1 MKFQIRSWIDKMYLI
16 LFFDTRSS
24 NTFLK
29 QENIIIT
36 VFIEKAIP
44 INQLRNN
51 KFKHKWIV

>member
-1 MKFQIRSWIDKMYLI
+1 MYLI